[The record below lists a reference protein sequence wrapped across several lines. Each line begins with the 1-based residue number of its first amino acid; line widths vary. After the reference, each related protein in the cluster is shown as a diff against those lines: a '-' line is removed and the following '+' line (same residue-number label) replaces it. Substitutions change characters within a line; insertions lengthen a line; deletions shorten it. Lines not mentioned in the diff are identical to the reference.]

1 MASVELNFLKRGG
14 ALGVGF
20 CGPVRVH
27 FSTLEVRG
35 VVLNFMM
42 SKSGAPQTLARDRV
56 EGLTLTLARTPPPP
70 LTRTPYPYP

>member
-20 CGPVRVH
+20 CGPVRVN

-42 SKSGAPQTLARDRV
+42 SKSGAAQTLARDRV
-56 EGLTLTLARTPPPP
+56 QGGTLTLTRTPPPP
-70 LTRTPYPYP
+70 LTLSPYPYP

>member
-1 MASVELNFLKRGG
+1 MASVELSFLKRGG
-14 ALGVGF
+14 ALGIGF
-20 CGPVRVH
+20 CGPVRVN

-42 SKSGAPQTLARDRV
+42 SKSGAAQTLARDRV
-56 EGLTLTLARTPPPP
+56 ERLTLTLARTPPPP

>member
-14 ALGVGF
+14 ALGVSF
-20 CGPVRVH
+20 CGPVRVN

-42 SKSGAPQTLARDRV
+42 SKSGAPQTSARDRV
-56 EGLTLTLARTPPPP
+56 EGLTLTLTQTPPPP
-70 LTRTPYPYP
+70 LTLTPHP